1 MKSLQTYNMEGFFVG
16 QKACISKVF
25 TQEDVNMFSK
35 LSLDTN
41 PVHLDERYAATT
53 VFHRRIIHGFL
64 SGSLISA
71 VIGTMLPGKG
81 AIYLHQDMDF
91 RRPAY
96 TGEKLTAT
104 VTIAQIKPDKHI
116 LYLDTVCTNEREEI
130 LIEGKA
136 VIKY

>member
-1 MKSLQTYNMEGFFVG
+1 MNLEEYYIG

-25 TQEDVNMFSK
+25 SQDDVAAFSE
-35 LSLDTN
+35 LSLDKN
-41 PVHLDERYAATT
+41 PVHLDEEYAANSR
-53 VFHRRIIHGFL
+53 FGRRIIHGFL

-71 VIGTMLPGKG
+71 VIGNILPGEG

-96 TGEKLTAT
+96 TGERLTAT
-104 VTIAQIKPDKHI
+104 VTIVQMKSEKRI
-116 LYLDTVCTNEREEI
+116 LYLDTVCTNENDEI

-136 VIKY
+136 VVKY

>member
-1 MKSLQTYNMEGFFVG
+1 MEDYFIG

-25 TQEDVNMFSK
+25 TQEEVNAFSE
-35 LSLDTN
+35 LSLDKN
-41 PVHLDERYAATT
+41 PVHLDENYASTT
-53 VFHRRIIHGFL
+53 IFHRRIIHGYL

-104 VTIAQIKPDKHI
+104 VTVSQIKAEKRI
-116 LYLDTVCTNEREEI
+116 LYLDTICTNEKDEVV
-130 LIEGKA
+130 IEGKA
-136 VIKY
+136 VVKY